1 MGETKPGAHIPP
13 WERKMLV
20 TVKGFLADY
29 LKKEPAERVRRHRE
43 LREFIDAAAH
53 LPQAVPAKRPKRR
66 RRA

>member
-1 MGETKPGAHIPP
+1 
-13 WERKMLV
+13 MLV